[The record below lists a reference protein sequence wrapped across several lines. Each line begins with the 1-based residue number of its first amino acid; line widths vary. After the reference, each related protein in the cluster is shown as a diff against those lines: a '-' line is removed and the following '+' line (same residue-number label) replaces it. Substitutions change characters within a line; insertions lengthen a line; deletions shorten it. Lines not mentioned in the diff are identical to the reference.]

1 MKRIT
6 LLGIAVIGLSLSSC
20 NKEEENTA
28 AAETAQPTEADAVAI
43 IQESLSREKGGEVKE
58 IELMTESLESTLMP
72 PPAGAGSGI
81 AQGNLACNVPFDTTV
96 TYTLSG
102 NATGSYTH
110 NWTFLLNC
118 QEGVPVS
125 LNVNANYEG
134 EFNGPNIE
142 REVNGN
148 RQRVWTGLQPFS
160 PEFVIN
166 GSSTRYGTR
175 THNFGAGN
183 TFTWTLNRSVT
194 DLTIDK
200 GTHQILSGT
209 ATLEGDL
216 IVSNGNN
223 YEFDATLIFNGDGTA
238 TLTIN
243 GNEYIIELG

>member
-6 LLGIAVIGLSLSSC
+6 IIGLAVIGLALSSC

-43 IQESLSREKGGEVKE
+43 IEESLSKEQGGEAKE
-58 IELMTESLESTLMP
+58 LELMLESLESNLMP
-72 PPAGAGSGI
+72 QGDGQGNGI
-81 AQGNLACNVPFDTTV
+81 AQGNLDCNVPFDTTF
-96 TYTLSG
+96 TYTIG
-102 NATGSYTH
+102 GDATGTFTH
-110 NWTFLLNC
+110 NWNFLLNC
-118 QEGVPVS
+118 QAGIPLS
-125 LNVNANYEG
+125 LNVNASHEG
-134 EFNGPNIE
+134 TFSGPNIE

-148 RQRVWTGLQPFS
+148 RQRVWTGLQPFAT
-160 PEFVIN
+160 EFVLN

-183 TFTWTLNRSVT
+183 TFTWTLNRTVT

-200 GTHQILSGT
+200 ATHQILSGT

-223 YEFDATLIFNGDGTA
+223 YEFDATLVFNGDGTA

-243 GNEYIIELG
+243 GNEYVIELG